1 MNDKKRSIV
10 GCSNQSGKRAI
21 YPIHLTFAGLAAS
34 ISRNVSQ
41 FRSFRAGRASTPRAI
56 YTNAPQIKAVDTIVR
71 TSRGVSKGVSI

>member
-1 MNDKKRSIV
+1 MILCKIYWNITSKMQL
-10 GCSNQSGKRAI
+10 NE

-41 FRSFRAGRASTPRAI
+41 FRSFRAGRASTPRAM
-56 YTNAPQIKAVDTIVR
+56 YTNAPQITAVDTIVR